1 MNADFDA
8 GNLDFS
14 HISGL
19 SYIAVCHPQGL
30 GVDIIQ
36 SETGQTVQTIEIDGV
51 VEISWSANS
60 SHLAILIH
68 TKEARSLNKIVGQT
82 HSSSSSSV
90 LVSDA
95 SFGMTHPGP
104 DSSANGEKYE
114 IRVYA
119 CSDLSTSE
127 PQEWFLWR
135 TVPAPLYSTDFKS
148 KFGYSHISFSF
159 PLLTLSVDLSTTNEN
174 IKNKMNCSK
183 QKAFPDRGWSSQ
195 RSKVVLLDV
204 NVCVFD
210 EVILFLPDSDNIPI
224 GSQGKTII
232 IHTLSGRVN
241 YLISLFEYDTLLT
254 CYCLPY
260 PLTLI
265 FAALS
270 AAVSEVFINDR
281 VYSTICFFLFLFLPS
296 STLISPLSVSDTVRS
311 HSQQSGYGKSTGI
324 SIIERIFTLVLCRV
338 RINYSVI
345 KRAAFS
351 KFIPISHAYSYII
364 GCD

>member
-1 MNADFDA
+1 
-8 GNLDFS
+8 
-14 HISGL
+14 
-19 SYIAVCHPQGL
+19 
-30 GVDIIQ
+30 
-36 SETGQTVQTIEIDGV
+36 
-51 VEISWSANS
+51 
-60 SHLAILIH
+60 
-68 TKEARSLNKIVGQT
+68 
-82 HSSSSSSV
+82 
-90 LVSDA
+90 
-95 SFGMTHPGP
+95 
-104 DSSANGEKYE
+104 
-114 IRVYA
+114 
-119 CSDLSTSE
+119 
-127 PQEWFLWR
+127 
-135 TVPAPLYSTDFKS
+135 
-148 KFGYSHISFSF
+148 
-159 PLLTLSVDLSTTNEN
+159 
-174 IKNKMNCSK
+174 MNCSK

-281 VYSTICFFLFLFLPS
+281 VYSTIFFFLFLFLPS